1 MSRSFVIKSAIV
13 LVVLVLVHSVFWFFK
28 AGQLEKQVNNFI
40 SENSSHISTGEP
52 VAVSGFPLSQKV
64 TIKDLKFSIPGPSIS
79 KYQTTVKHLEAHA
92 GIFSGNFTI
101 VLLDQTTVQ
110 DAESNISGVVEFA
123 KDPEISLVVAEGA
136 ISKFLYQDGGFKVV
150 DAEKNMI
157 YSASSTMFSFE
168 SVAEEGKVKNKITA
182 NIKDMEG
189 FDVLSVYKNYS
200 EKKII
205 DGIKTGEISV
215 GSASATSSDLAA
227 AVAPGALSPN
237 AAPATPAAAVEA
249 VAADA
254 APTPVAAETAD
265 TMKTADMKDGK
276 VVADATHSA
285 LAAEAKGDSKSAPT
299 PAIPNDNNKS
309 NFALDI
315 EYELVPNSNEQQ
327 SAQAPTDPTQIQE
340 VPAQYSKVIKL
351 NNIELSN
358 SLYKISLNGQMSTFQ
373 DDAMPSGSVTVKVEK
388 VDNLITHISEGF
400 SKMLDQKKPEVV
412 AVNDVQPAVAPA
424 SADAVVATVSP
435 TPAAVVPADAA
446 AVVDAVKVEDPYQ
459 NFLKRVIANLS
470 AVSKELSQKNQ
481 LSQGD
486 VAAFDVRREKNIEFL
501 INETPVREILG
512 KF

>member
-101 VLLDQTTVQ
+101 VLLDQTTVR
-110 DAESNISGVVEFA
+110 DAEANISGVVEFA

-150 DAEKNMI
+150 DAEKNII

-189 FDVLSVYKNYS
+189 FEVLSVYKNYS

-215 GSASATSSDLAA
+215 GSASATSSDVAA
-227 AVAPGALSPN
+227 AVTPGALSPN
-237 AAPATPAAAVEA
+237 AAPATPAAVEA
-249 VAADA
+249 VAA
-254 APTPVAAETAD
+254 ETTD

-276 VVADATHSA
+276 VVADETQPAV
-285 LAAEAKGDSKSAPT
+285 AAEAKGDSKSAPT

-309 NFALDI
+309 NFVLDI

-327 SAQAPTDPTQIQE
+327 AAQVPTDPTQIQE

-351 NNIELSN
+351 NNIELYN

-388 VDNLITHISEGF
+388 VDNLIAHISEGF
-400 SKMLDQKKPEVV
+400 SKMLDQKKPEAA

-424 SADAVVATVSP
+424 SADAAVATVSP
-435 TPAAVVPADAA
+435 TPAAVAPADAA
-446 AVVDAVKVEDPYQ
+446 SVVDAVKVEDPYQ
-459 NFLKRVIANLS
+459 NFLKRVIANLP